1 VSFGMNTR
9 EYPAQD
15 RLPLLREACAR
26 DKDRQLSAPQPLSHY
41 RDVQAWVLLADP
53 GAGKSDVFASL
64 SDSEAGTSI
73 SARDFVEMGLPDD
86 WQEPLFIDG
95 LDEVT
100 AGSASGTTPFGTIR
114 QKLQQLGTPKF
125 RISCREADWR
135 GNADAAALERLVGD
149 GNFAELHLTALTHA
163 QSVALVAHWQ
173 DCTEAQ
179 AETFMQEAVHHD
191 LEGLLN
197 NPQTLRLLVKAL
209 NANDN
214 KWPDSK
220 TSTYAM
226 ACAQL
231 VREYNEEHLANSR
244 DSTPL
249 DEQTLL
255 AAGYLCAVM
264 LLSASGSIALQ
275 RQSESRSGVVALPE
289 LMGTDSAP
297 DLATCR
303 FALHTRLFRG
313 DGTGDF
319 WPVHRTVAEYLGADY
334 LASRITAGLPI
345 NRVLALMLGQD
356 GGLVPELRG
365 LHAWLAAVAPPD
377 LRRELITHDPLGVVL
392 NGDVRAFS
400 RTEKLAV
407 LTALQHEATLDASFR
422 RQNWASHPFGALAT
436 PDMEDDFRAL
446 LQSPERSQAHQALL
460 DCVLDAL
467 KHAQPIPT
475 LAPLL
480 EQVVRDKS
488 YQSGLRTT
496 ALDALVA
503 GARHDKNY
511 AELVQLLADI
521 HANEVEDLQDELLGT
536 LLDALY
542 PSHISPTELWHYFH
556 HPKTEQYLGAYRM
569 FWHELP
575 KRLTAKSEVATSLD
589 ALVLTNYQLKDG
601 YDPFDVTEL
610 IGDLLV
616 QGISQ
621 HGDKI
626 DAARLYRWLGLSLG
640 EHFDSRLQPEHAA
653 FVKQWLEARPAS
665 YRTLFEYGL
674 DIQIQE
680 NQNTGLGWW
689 RINSM
694 FHGAA
699 EPADGKDWYLSL
711 AEKTAN
717 DDWRHQLIFNA
728 IRLAEHAGETVAGT
742 ALLNGWKTLYPADS
756 QWVEGILEYRRAPPE
771 PYPGYQ
777 TQQNEV
783 NEKLAQ
789 RQREKTAFFQKHL
802 PEFET
807 GPAHLGALVEV
818 ANTYLNNFRPNKQ
831 TTPEDRLL
839 KLLNQDPEWV
849 RLALHGLRQC
859 LFRENLPSADDIIA
873 LTVESRRYHLATPCL
888 AAMALR
894 EDEDRATT
902 LDLSATTLETV
913 VAFQLTNL
921 SGETPRWFKRLLT
934 EQASV
939 VAKVMLKYIQAQIAA
954 KNEHVNGPSALAH
967 SADYAAVAQ
976 QITLPMLM
984 DFPAK
989 AYKTLLPTL
998 QTLILAAMRYL
1009 APDVLLRLT
1018 ATKLASKKLDVG
1030 QHVYWLATGLQLDSD
1045 TYLEPMRRY
1054 VGNNQMRI
1062 DHVFN
1067 FFYQQRGLQ
1076 EVDINLHPSAQ
1087 ILLIGLLGPRCS
1099 PDLTRSGAYM
1109 ITPETEIGSYV
1120 GHLIQSLANTPDEA
1134 ATQALIDFQ
1143 QRQDMKQRHDA
1154 FKRALY
1160 DQRIARRKALF
1171 QPATVKQVCNTLANL
1186 QPSSA
1191 ADLWAL
1197 TVDHLSQLAREIRNG
1212 STNDYRQYWANDEPK
1227 LENDCRDALLSDLK
1241 QRLVTVGVAAEREG
1255 NYADDKRAD
1264 IKVIASPHHVPIE
1277 VKRETHPDLWKAIG
1291 SQLIAKYG
1299 RESASDGYGIYLVF
1313 WFSGKL
1319 MPAAGDGG
1327 NKPKTPQEL
1336 QQRLTATLPETL
1348 KYKIAV
1354 LVVDCSKP
1362 SSTKFK

>member
-1 VSFGMNTR
+1 M
-9 EYPAQD
+9 
-15 RLPLLREACAR
+15 
-26 DKDRQLSAPQPLSHY
+26 
-41 RDVQAWVLLADP
+41 
-53 GAGKSDVFASL
+53 
-64 SDSEAGTSI
+64 
-73 SARDFVEMGLPDD
+73 
-86 WQEPLFIDG
+86 
-95 LDEVT
+95 
-100 AGSASGTTPFGTIR
+100 
-114 QKLQQLGTPKF
+114 
-125 RISCREADWR
+125 
-135 GNADAAALERLVGD
+135 
-149 GNFAELHLTALTHA
+149 LTHA

-173 DCTEAQ
+173 GYTEAH
-179 AETFMQEAVHHD
+179 AETFMQEAAHHD

-209 NANDN
+209 NANNN

-220 TSTYAM
+220 TSTYEM

-231 VREYNEEHLANSR
+231 VREFNEEHLANSR
-244 DSTPL
+244 DSTPP
-249 DEQTLL
+249 DDQTLL

-275 RQSESRSGVVALPE
+275 RQSEPRSGVVALPD
-289 LMGTDSAP
+289 LKNTDSAP
-297 DLATCR
+297 DLPTCR
-303 FALHTRLFRG
+303 FVLHTRLFRG

-319 WPVHRTVAEYLGADY
+319 RPVHRTVAEYLGAHY
-334 LASRITAGLPI
+334 LASRIQAGLPV

-365 LHAWLAAVAPPD
+365 LHAWLAAVAPPS
-377 LRRELITHDPLGVVL
+377 LRRVLISHDPLGVVL

-400 RTEKLAV
+400 HIEKLAV
-407 LTALQHEATLDASFR
+407 LAALQHEATQDSSFR

-436 PDMEDDFRAL
+436 PDMEGDFRAL

-460 DCVLDAL
+460 DCVLDAI
-467 KHAQPIPT
+467 KHGQPIPA

-503 GARHDKNY
+503 GTRHDKNY
-511 AELVQLLADI
+511 SKLALLLADI
-521 HANEVEDLQDELLGT
+521 HNNEVEDLQDELLGT

-542 PSHISPTELWHYFH
+542 PSHISPSEIWRYFQ
-556 HPKTEQYLGAYRM
+556 HPKTENFLGVYRM
-569 FWHELP
+569 FWHDLP

-589 ALVLTNYQLKDG
+589 ALVLTNYQLKDE

-621 HGDKI
+621 HGENI
-626 DAARLYRWLGLSLG
+626 DVARLYRWLGLSLG
-640 EHFDSRLQPEHAA
+640 EHFDNRLQPEHAA
-653 FVKQWLEARPAS
+653 FVKQWLEARPAV
-665 YRTLFEYGL
+665 YKALFEYGL
-674 DIQIQE
+674 GRQTQE
-680 NQNTGLGWW
+680 NLDTGLGWW
-689 RINSM
+689 RINAM

-699 EPADGKDWYLSL
+699 TSADGQNWYLSL
-711 AEKTAN
+711 AEKTTN

-728 IRLAEHAGETVAGT
+728 IRLVEQAGDKDAGT
-742 ALLNGWKTLYPADS
+742 ALLRNWKTLYPADA
-756 QWVEGILEYRRAPPE
+756 QWVEVVLEHRRAPPE

-783 NEKLAQ
+783 KEKLAQ
-789 RQREKTAFFQKHL
+789 RQREKTTFFQKHL

-818 ANTYLNNFRPNKQ
+818 ANAYLNNFRSNNQ
-831 TTPEDRLL
+831 ATPEDRLL

-859 LFRENLPSADDIIA
+859 LFREDLPSADDIIA
-873 LTVESRRYHLATPCL
+873 LAGESRRYHLATPCV
-888 AAMALR
+888 AAMVLR
-894 EDEDRATT
+894 EAEDPATT
-902 LDLSATTLETV
+902 LDLSAKTLETV

-921 SGETPRWFKRLLT
+921 SGETPSWFKRLLT
-934 EQASV
+934 EQVSV

-976 QITLPMLM
+976 QITLPLLM
-984 DFPAK
+984 DFPTK
-989 AYKTLLPTL
+989 AYKALLPTL
-998 QTLILAAMRYL
+998 QTLILAAMRDL
-1009 APDVLLRLT
+1009 TQDVMRLLT
-1018 ATKLASKKLDVG
+1018 ATKLANKTLDVG

-1054 VGNNQMRI
+1054 VGNNQTRI
-1062 DHVFN
+1062 HHVFN
-1067 FFYQQRGLQ
+1067 FFYQRRGERSLG
-1076 EVDINLHPSAQ
+1076 VNLPPSAQ
-1087 ILLIGLLGPRCS
+1087 IFLVGLLGPKCS
-1099 PDLTRSGAYM
+1099 PEVPRSGIYEFTA
-1109 ITPETEIGSYV
+1109 ETEIGSYV
-1120 GHLIQSLANTPDEA
+1120 GHLIQSLANTPEDA

-1143 QRQDMKQRHDA
+1143 RRPELKQWHDT

-1160 DQRIARRKALF
+1160 DQRISRRKALF

-1186 QPSSA
+1186 QPASA

-1197 TVDHLSQLAREIRNG
+1197 TLDHLTQLASEIRNG

-1241 QRLVTVGVAAEREG
+1241 QRLATVGVAAEREG

-1291 SQLIAKYG
+1291 SQLIAKYA

-1336 QQRLTATLPETL
+1336 QQRLIATLPEAL
-1348 KYKIAV
+1348 KRKIAV
-1354 LVVDCSKP
+1354 LVVDCSNP
-1362 SSTKFK
+1362 SSTKSI